1 MEPARI
7 RYLLCVSGAGAGLV
21 AWTIATAVK
30 LLLPWDPGGFEV
42 LFMALFG
49 LLAGIAAAIA
59 LGYTEERRLSAGA
72 FLARAGLGCLAGIL
86 AGLAAYPMSEGL
98 NGVSPGL
105 ARILEWML
113 LASLTALLISLPGW
127 LRCADRAPIPF
138 AWGLAGGL
146 LGGGLMDLAGF
157 GPDALAAVAFMVA
170 GAGATAAASIR
181 PNFRGSG
188 LLRFV
193 SSTHQKTHQKFAD
206 KRATWKLEDGQA
218 IVIGRDD
225 NPAEPGSSD
234 IPVYMPDPEIAPR
247 HARIHAKDGAFVLS
261 RHKDIR
267 NAAGL
272 SRWVLKIGSDTV
284 VDNRRLQHGDLVS
297 IGSTTLA
304 FDILPEED

>member
-1 MEPARI
+1 
-7 RYLLCVSGAGAGLV
+7 VSGAGAGLV
-21 AWTIATAVK
+21 AWTVTAAVK
-30 LLLPWDPGGFEV
+30 LVLPWDPGGFEV
-42 LFMALFG
+42 VFMALFG
-49 LLAGIAAAIA
+49 LLAGIAASLA

-72 FLARAGLGCLAGIL
+72 FLARAGLGCLAGVL
-86 AGLAAYPMSEGL
+86 AGLAAYPMRDGL
-98 NGVSPGL
+98 NGVSPAL

-146 LGGGLMDLAGF
+146 IGGGLMDLAGF
-157 GPDALAAVAFMVA
+157 VPDVLAAVAFMVA

-181 PNFRGSG
+181 PNLRGTG

-193 SSTHQKTHQKFAD
+193 SSTDTKTHQKFND

-225 NPAEPGSSD
+225 NPVEPGSPD
-234 IPVYMPDPEIAPR
+234 IPLHMPDPEIAPR
-247 HARIHAKDGAFVLS
+247 HARIHAKDGAFILS

-267 NAAGL
+267 NPAGL
-272 SRWVLKIGSDTV
+272 ARWVLKVGADTV
-284 VDNRRLQHGDLVS
+284 ADNRRLQHGELVS